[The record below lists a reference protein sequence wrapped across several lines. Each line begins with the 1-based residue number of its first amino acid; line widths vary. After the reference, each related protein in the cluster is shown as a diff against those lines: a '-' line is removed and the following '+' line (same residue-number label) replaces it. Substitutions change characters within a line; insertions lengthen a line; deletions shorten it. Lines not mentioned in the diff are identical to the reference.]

1 LRMKQVARWR
11 DWQAGWWDWCR
22 LGFKES
28 AVQWVPVSGQ
38 QAENLWEAPT
48 AAALAEWWP
57 GPTLVGAVDKLT
69 PPARLNALPL
79 RLPVAEVVTHSLN
92 RTLGA
97 VAVGGKLEA
106 GVLKAGTQV
115 LIMPANTLAVVKVR
129 RWLVR
134 AWIDAGC
141 V

>member
-1 LRMKQVARWR
+1 
-11 DWQAGWWDWCR
+11 
-22 LGFKES
+22 
-28 AVQWVPVSGQ
+28 VQWVPVSGQ
-38 QAENLWEAPT
+38 QGENLWEAPT
-48 AAALAEWWP
+48 AATLVEWWP

-79 RLPVAEVVTHSLN
+79 RLPVAEVVSHSLN

-115 LIMPANTLAVVKVR
+115 LVMPANTLAVVKV
-129 RWLVR
+129 LCSFVR
-134 AWIDAGC
+134 ARIDGGC
-141 V
+141 AF